1 MVLAEVEATRGQ
13 ATERRIAWLTLFLG
27 FRQGV
32 IVALAGHARWGA
44 GLVIGTVLAW
54 LNYRWLRRGINTFVL
69 ASKAQAGSEKPRV
82 PAGTYLLILFRY
94 SLIAFAVYVIFEYL
108 KVPLLSMVVG
118 LFALAVAAIGA
129 SVYEILHPV
138 D

>member
-1 MVLAEVEATRGQ
+1 MVLAEVEATRGR

-27 FRQGV
+27 FTPGA
-32 IVALAGHARWGA
+32 IIALLGHTRWGA
-44 GLVIGTVLAW
+44 GLVIGTALAW
-54 LNYRWLRRGINTFVL
+54 LNFRWLRRGANTFVL
-69 ASKAQAGSEKPRV
+69 ASKAQAGSQNPRV
-82 PAGTYLLILFRY
+82 PIATYFLILFRY
-94 SLIAFAVYVIFEYL
+94 SLIAFTVYVIFECL

>member
-1 MVLAEVEATRGQ
+1 MAPTEVEAGRGR
-13 ATERRIAWLTLFLG
+13 ATERRIAWLTPLLG
-27 FRQGV
+27 LTSAA

-44 GLVIGTVLAW
+44 GLLMGTLFAW
-54 LNYRWLRRGINTFVL
+54 LNYRWLRRGVNTFVL
-69 ASKAQAGSEKPRV
+69 ASMAQAGSEKPRV
-82 PAGTYLLILFRY
+82 PAGTYFLMLFRY
-94 SLIAFAVYVIFEYL
+94 GLIAFAVYVIFEYL

-129 SVYEILHPV
+129 SVYEILNPA

>member
-27 FRQGV
+27 FTPGV

-54 LNYRWLRRGINTFVL
+54 VNYRWLRRGINTFVL
-69 ASKAQAGSEKPRV
+69 ASKAQDRSEKPRD

-94 SLIAFAVYVIFEYL
+94 SLIALAVYVIFEYL
-108 KVPLLSMVVG
+108 KVS
-118 LFALAVAAIGA
+118 LFSFVL
-129 SVYEILHPV
+129 
-138 D
+138 DF